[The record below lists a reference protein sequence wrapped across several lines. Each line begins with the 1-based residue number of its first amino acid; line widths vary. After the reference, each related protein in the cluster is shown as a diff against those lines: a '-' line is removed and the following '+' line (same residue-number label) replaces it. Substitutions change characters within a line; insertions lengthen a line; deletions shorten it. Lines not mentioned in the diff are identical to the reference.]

1 MTTRI
6 ESLLKACTEIM
17 TEWEVSF
24 CHSLIHQLEKGR
36 TLSEKQMTVYQKIE
50 GKLQSDLR
58 GHAGWKSSWDALKAK
73 RWKMALTYYE
83 GEGTYFQQLVRR
95 SKVDPEWIPTES
107 EYKKLTENKFASRV
121 IQELEK
127 DPVFQPGQCVQLRS
141 NAGIESLRREDF
153 RTSGYTHESL
163 RLLKS
168 SILFILGPRDVVASA
183 AKGAREYKVLPAGW
197 TQSIVVQERYLK
209 KAKNV

>member
-6 ESLLKACTEIM
+6 ESLIKACNDIM

-24 CHSLIHQLEKGR
+24 CLSLINQLEKGR
-36 TLSEKQMTVYQKIE
+36 TLSEKQMAVYQKIE

-83 GEGTYFQQLVRR
+83 GGGTYFQQLVRR

-153 RTSGYTHESL
+153 RTGTYTHESL

-168 SILFILGPRDVVASA
+168 SILFVLGACDVVASA

-197 TQSIVVQERYLK
+197 TQPIVLQERYLK